1 MKDGKQKSL
10 FLSSFLL
17 RDWHCIDK
25 SKAARQGEPTEVS
38 IPIHERWINI
48 ENVNCMIKS
57 MYLDKGV
64 KITML
69 PNSVLAIIV
78 LCDESKSEPGPAQ
91 PLNKSSAGSLY
102 EKDPYM

>member
-1 MKDGKQKSL
+1 
-10 FLSSFLL
+10 
-17 RDWHCIDK
+17 
-25 SKAARQGEPTEVS
+25 
-38 IPIHERWINI
+38 
-48 ENVNCMIKS
+48 MIKS